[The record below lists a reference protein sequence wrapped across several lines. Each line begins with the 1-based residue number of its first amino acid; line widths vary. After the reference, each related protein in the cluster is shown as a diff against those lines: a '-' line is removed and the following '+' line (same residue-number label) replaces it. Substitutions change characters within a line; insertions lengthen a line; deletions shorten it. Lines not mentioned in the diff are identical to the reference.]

1 MHYMIKRS
9 PVNAAHAAHW
19 RNKCGENANK
29 YKMTVNSHFAPVCSN
44 YVGVNKPSAE
54 HT

>member
-44 YVGVNKPSAE
+44 YVGVNKPSAT